1 LYSFNTLFCTKA
13 CIAHNAYLFFS
24 PENIHMDSSL
34 TTSSELVLPSPTKVR
49 MRKSRHR
56 RGSKGSLSSIFS
68 SPAKSPTK
76 DALHEEL
83 HAKQLQLQR
92 ADPRDV
98 SPGVFK
104 YLGPGTAV
112 REYKSNDEHE
122 FGCHKCSRDL
132 THSNLNDVCFG
143 CEGGCSD
150 NICSSQR
157 SSKISLDNSPTADT
171 ADTSTP
177 SPITESKDLIENQNI
192 ENINESKI
200 TLREKDSNENLN
212 CSFDTDTG
220 TENLTTMT
228 SNLNTDDNTIINT
241 TLNRK
246 INDPRSSPTL
256 NINSHRLESME
267 PVNVIRRER
276 KLRSIKVRLI
286 IDNLKQIKNP

>member
-1 LYSFNTLFCTKA
+1 
-13 CIAHNAYLFFS
+13 
-24 PENIHMDSSL
+24 MDSSL

-150 NICSSQR
+150 NMCSSQR
-157 SSKISLDNSPTADT
+157 SSKVSLDNSPTADT

>member
-1 LYSFNTLFCTKA
+1 MLDLAKVIITA
-13 CIAHNAYLFFS
+13 CIYVKIGTIFFIFNAYLFFS

-92 ADPRDV
+92 SDPRDV

-104 YLGPGTAV
+104 YLGPGTAVREYKSNDEHEFGCHKCSRDLTIIVLSSVFKFDVMVVKFSVPVSVSKEQFKFSFESFSRRVIFDSLMFSMFWFSIKSFGPGTAV

-143 CEGGCSD
+143 CEGGCR
-150 NICSSQR
+150 NWTR
-157 SSKISLDNSPTADT
+157 S
-171 ADTSTP
+171 
-177 SPITESKDLIENQNI
+177 
-192 ENINESKI
+192 
-200 TLREKDSNENLN
+200 
-212 CSFDTDTG
+212 
-220 TENLTTMT
+220 
-228 SNLNTDDNTIINT
+228 
-241 TLNRK
+241 
-246 INDPRSSPTL
+246 
-256 NINSHRLESME
+256 
-267 PVNVIRRER
+267 
-276 KLRSIKVRLI
+276 
-286 IDNLKQIKNP
+286 

>member
-1 LYSFNTLFCTKA
+1 
-13 CIAHNAYLFFS
+13 
-24 PENIHMDSSL
+24 M
-34 TTSSELVLPSPTKVR
+34 
-49 MRKSRHR
+49 
-56 RGSKGSLSSIFS
+56 
-68 SPAKSPTK
+68 
-76 DALHEEL
+76 
-83 HAKQLQLQR
+83 
-92 ADPRDV
+92 
-98 SPGVFK
+98 
-104 YLGPGTAV
+104 
-112 REYKSNDEHE
+112 
-122 FGCHKCSRDL
+122 
-132 THSNLNDVCFG
+132 
-143 CEGGCSD
+143 
-150 NICSSQR
+150 CSSQR